1 MLGVWPFVTYRILIK
16 LCWGSGYGVLV
27 QNGDSFWRK
36 IIVGK
41 YGCDW
46 GGWTSRDVTSSY
58 GVRIWKC
65 IRRGWDSFSRFTR
78 FDIGNGTKV
87 RFWLDRWCGDFPLKE
102 AFPEL
107 FGIASIRN
115 ASVADLMR
123 FTNGVIT
130 WDLSFIRS
138 VQDWELESL
147 RGLCRGVFWVYWID
161 GKVDL
166 GGIEIWGFGGLCCTV
181 WCNVYAENIMTA
193 VLRILKGLLWSWNS
207 CFWMGGCMGFC
218 FIKSLHQFLD
228 FCSLWAWF
236 LYFQYTPSILSFFL
250 L

>member
-1 MLGVWPFVTYRILIK
+1 M
-16 LCWGSGYGVLV
+16 
-27 QNGDSFWRK
+27 
-36 IIVGK
+36 
-41 YGCDW
+41 
-46 GGWTSRDVTSSY
+46 
-58 GVRIWKC
+58 
-65 IRRGWDSFSRFTR
+65 
-78 FDIGNGTKV
+78 
-87 RFWLDRWCGDFPLKE
+87 KE

-147 RGLCRGVFWVYWID
+147 RGLCRGMFWVYWID

-181 WCNVYAENIMTA
+181 
-193 VLRILKGLLWSWNS
+193 
-207 CFWMGGCMGFC
+207 
-218 FIKSLHQFLD
+218 
-228 FCSLWAWF
+228 
-236 LYFQYTPSILSFFL
+236 
-250 L
+250 